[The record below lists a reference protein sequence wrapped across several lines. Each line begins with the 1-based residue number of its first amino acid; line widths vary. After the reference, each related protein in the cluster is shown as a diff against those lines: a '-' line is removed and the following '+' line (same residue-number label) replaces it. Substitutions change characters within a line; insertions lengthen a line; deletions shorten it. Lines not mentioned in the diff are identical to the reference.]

1 MVGFEGLEVGVG
13 ILSWLD
19 VVGPLCYSVD
29 ILLFSLRL
37 VGSFLGLLFIWYLGC
52 DSLLYYAFVVGY
64 WLCLI
69 ESWLLIRSAY
79 CC

>member
-13 ILSWLD
+13 ILSWLV

-37 VGSFLGLLFIWYLGC
+37 VGSLWIVFSWYLGY
-52 DSLLYYAFVVGY
+52 DSLLPYAFVVEN
-64 WLCLI
+64 WF
-69 ESWLLIRSAY
+69 IRLSLGL
-79 CC
+79 